1 MEQDSIWFVFRSYC
15 KQKRGYL
22 LLLLLIHGVFTLVLF
37 LYRLQLEAVLYAFA
51 LNAALLLASGTVS
64 FLR

>member
-37 LYRLQLEAVLYAFA
+37 LYRLQLEAVL
-51 LNAALLLASGTVS
+51 
-64 FLR
+64 